1 MYSKVA
7 TMPQLCQLTLPD
19 YFGFV
24 MIGSARELNANFFFL
39 NLACNLE
46 KEFKL

>member
-24 MIGSARELNANFFFL
+24 MIGAVRALYAKFFFEL
-39 NLACNLE
+39 GL
-46 KEFKL
+46 